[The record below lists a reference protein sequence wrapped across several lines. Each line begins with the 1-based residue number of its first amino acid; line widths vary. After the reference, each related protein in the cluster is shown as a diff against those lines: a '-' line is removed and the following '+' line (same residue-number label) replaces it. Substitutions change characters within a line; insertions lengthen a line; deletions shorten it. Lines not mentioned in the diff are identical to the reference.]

1 MKAIRLLTLV
11 LISSITILSCNG
23 QANQLPKSTGKY
35 FIGVA
40 YLSLIDSSRRE
51 LFDNS
56 NSSYRNIAVKAW
68 YPADKKGDYT
78 PYFENA
84 DFVINNFNFLESHR
98 NLLTNSCQ
106 GAPISKAEKTFPVLI
121 FSHGWGEHFSQNT
134 IQMEELASHG
144 YIVFSLSHDFESKFS
159 FYPDG
164 SIVTL
169 NTNSER
175 FIQIMNEQQ
184 NPDAMELYNEMFNVN
199 SDKSRL
205 EIFVKTSNLM
215 PTLLK
220 ESPKYWAKDID
231 FFINKLPDINKSDSN
246 LKTKLNLEQIGVF
259 GMSMGGI
266 AANEVC
272 IGNSKVKAGVNID
285 GGIYG
290 STIDTLISTPFM
302 FINSQRYLG
311 YGNLFLSKSS
321 KECYSITVRNSDHY
335 NFTDYA
341 LYPSQP
347 NMMVGTIDPTVPI
360 EIMNSMILSFFNKY
374 LLGMNTKDL
383 KAISLKYDV
392 EYVSKNRNN

>member
-1 MKAIRLLTLV
+1 MKAFRLLTLV
-11 LISSITILSCNG
+11 LISFITILSCNG
-23 QANQLPKSTGKY
+23 QVNQLPKPTGKF
-35 FIGVA
+35 FIGVD
-40 YLSLIDSSRRE
+40 YLSLTDSSRRE

-56 NSSYRNIAVKAW
+56 NNSYRNIAAKVW
-68 YPADKKGDYT
+68 YPTDERGDYT
-78 PYFENA
+78 PYLENA
-84 DFVINNFNFLESHR
+84 DFIINNFNFPESYR

-106 GAPISKAEKTFPVLI
+106 GVPISKAENTFPVLI

-134 IQMEELASHG
+134 ILMEELASHG

-159 FYPDG
+159 FYPNGD
-164 SIVTL
+164 IVTL

-175 FIQIMNEQQ
+175 FIQIMKEQQ
-184 NPDAMELYNEMFNVN
+184 NPSAMELYNEMFNVN

-220 ESPKYWAKDID
+220 ESPKYWAEDIE
-231 FFINKLPDINKSDSN
+231 FFINKLPDINKSNSN
-246 LKTKLNLEQIGVF
+246 LKTKLNLEKIGVF

-266 AANEVC
+266 TANEVC
-272 IGNSKVKAGVNID
+272 VGNSKVKAGVNID

-290 STIDTLISTPFM
+290 STIDTLINTPFM

-311 YGNLFLSKSS
+311 YGHLFLSKSS
-321 KECYSITVRNSDHY
+321 KDCYSITVRNSDHY

-341 LYPSQP
+341 LYPCQP
-347 NMMVGTIDPTVPI
+347 NMMVGTINATVPI
-360 EIMNSMILSFFNKY
+360 KIMNSMILSFFDKY
-374 LLGMNTKDL
+374 LLGINNQDL
-383 KAISLKYDV
+383 KAISLEYDV

>member
-1 MKAIRLLTLV
+1 MKAYRLLILAS
-11 LISSITILSCNG
+11 ISSITILSCNG
-23 QANQLPKSTGKY
+23 QENQLPKPTGKY
-35 FIGVA
+35 FVGVD
-40 YLSLIDSSRRE
+40 YLSLCDSSRKE
-51 LFDNS
+51 LFDDN
-56 NSSYRNIAVKAW
+56 NNSYRNIAIKAW
-68 YPADKKGDYT
+68 YPTNEKGDYS
-78 PYFENA
+78 PYFENV
-84 DFVINNFNFLESHR
+84 DFVINNFNFPESYR

-106 GAPISKAEKTFPVLI
+106 GEPISKTENTFPVII

-134 IQMEELASHG
+134 ILMEELASHG
-144 YIVFSLSHDFESKFS
+144 YVVFSLSHDFESKFS

-164 SIVTL
+164 NIVTL

-199 SDKSRL
+199 SDKSRM

-220 ESPKYWAKDID
+220 ESPKYWAQDIE
-231 FFINKLPDINKSDSN
+231 FFINKLPNINKSNST

-272 IGNSKVKAGVNID
+272 TWNSKVKAGVNID

-290 STIDTLISTPFM
+290 SSIDTLINTPFM

-311 YGNLFLSKSS
+311 YGNLFVSKSS
-321 KECYSITVRNSDHY
+321 KDCYSITVRN
-335 NFTDYA
+335 N
-341 LYPSQP
+341 LYWICLQ
-347 NMMVGTIDPTVPI
+347 
-360 EIMNSMILSFFNKY
+360 
-374 LLGMNTKDL
+374 KDSHIQD
-383 KAISLKYDV
+383 ISIQL
-392 EYVSKNRNN
+392 NQI

>member
-11 LISSITILSCNG
+11 LISSIAILSCNG
-23 QANQLPKSTGKY
+23 QANQLPKPTGKY

-40 YLSLIDSSRRE
+40 YLSLTDSSRSE
-51 LFDNS
+51 LFDDS
-56 NSSYRNIAVKAW
+56 NNSYRNIAVKVW
-68 YPADKKGDYT
+68 YPTDIKGDCT
-78 PYFENA
+78 SYFENA
-84 DFVINNFNFLESHR
+84 DFVINHFNFPESYR

-106 GAPISKAEKTFPVLI
+106 RVPVSKAEKTFPVLI

-134 IQMEELASHG
+134 ILMEELASHG

-164 SIVTL
+164 NMVTL

-184 NPDAMELYNEMFNVN
+184 NPGAMELYNEMFNAN

-220 ESPKYWAKDID
+220 ESPKYWAKDIE
-231 FFINKLPDINKSDSN
+231 FFINKLPDINKSDTN
-246 LKTKLNLEQIGVF
+246 LMTKLNLEQIGVF

-272 IGNSKVKAGVNID
+272 IVNSKVKAGVNID

-290 STIDTLISTPFM
+290 STIDTLINTPFL

-321 KECYSITVRNSDHY
+321 KDCYAITVRNSDHY

-341 LYPSQP
+341 LYPFQS
-347 NMMVGTIDPTVPI
+347 NMMVGTIDAAIPV
-360 EIMNSMILSFFNKY
+360 EIMNSFILSFFNTY
-374 LLGMNTKDL
+374 LLGMNNQDL

-392 EYVSKNRNN
+392 EYVSNNRNN